1 MPRASVK
8 LARVSH
14 PTARTDV
21 ACRNCGEQA
30 PLKFCPECGQET
42 TLHPPTLGEFL
53 HEFVGHY
60 VALEGALWRTL
71 RLLIT
76 KPGRLTREYLDGRR
90 RKYVLPLRLY
100 LSCSFLFFLVL
111 KLTPVGPPQEALVVD
126 LNGKRISTVAEL
138 QASANAAAKAASGAA
153 SGAIA
158 PHRPTHGSLKPVDCG
173 AWNQRS
179 CNFVESFLN
188 NTGTRFRDNPEETS
202 RHMQAHMLAWAPYL
216 VFLLLPAFAGI
227 LMLTYRNRHMTYGE
241 HVVYSLHVHAFWF
254 LLFLGIAILP
264 DTIGGILYLAVPVYG
279 TMAMHTA
286 YGGRWWAT
294 IVRAAFASAFYGFV
308 LMLASVLGSVALVAA
323 G

>member
-1 MPRASVK
+1 VP
-8 LARVSH
+8 H
-14 PTARTDV
+14 PPTRIDL
-21 ACRNCGEQA
+21 ACRNCGEPA

-71 RLLIT
+71 RLLLT
-76 KPGRLTREYLDGRR
+76 QPGRLTREYLAGRR

-100 LSCSFLFFLVL
+100 LTCSFVFFLVL
-111 KLTPVGPPQEALVVD
+111 KLMPVGAPHDATALGVDGGHVVT
-126 LNGKRISTVAEL
+126 LAQL
-138 QASANAAAKAASGAA
+138 QASADAAKAASGTA
-153 SGAIA
+153 SGAVA
-158 PHRPTHGSLKPVDCG
+158 PHRPTHESLKPVDCG

-188 NTGTRFRDNPEETS
+188 NTGTRFSDNPEETT

-227 LMLTYRNRHMTYGE
+227 MMLTYRSRHMTYGE

-254 LLFLGIAILP
+254 LLFLGIATLP
-264 DTIGGILYLAVPVYG
+264 DTIGGLLYLAVPVYG
-279 TMAMHTA
+279 TMAMHEA
-286 YGGRWWAT
+286 YGGRWWTT
-294 IVRAAFASAFYGFV
+294 IVRAAFASVFYGFV
-308 LMLASVLGSVALVAA
+308 LMLASVLGTVALVTA